1 MYPFD
6 CEPPM
11 LSNVVSHTIQPQ
23 FKSISQYEESA
34 ALGNIPILRCEWA
47 ELPSCN
53 KQDHYQHLIEVKK
66 NPSLGM

>member
-23 FKSISQYEESA
+23 LKSIHISQYEESA
-34 ALGNIPILRCEWA
+34 LWELSRCEWA
-47 ELPSCN
+47 EFPSCN
-53 KQDHYQHLIEVKK
+53 KQDHYQHLIEVKN